1 MIATFRRKN
10 KKKHPSETINLSLN
24 SQFTFNVLNS
34 HHRDVNQAILVNFQ
48 PKAYKSWK
56 KNSLDKIATRDQS
69 RFM

>member
-10 KKKHPSETINLSLN
+10 KNKHPSETINLSLN

-48 PKAYKSWK
+48 PKAHKSWEK
-56 KNSLDKIATRDQS
+56 TPWTK
-69 RFM
+69 